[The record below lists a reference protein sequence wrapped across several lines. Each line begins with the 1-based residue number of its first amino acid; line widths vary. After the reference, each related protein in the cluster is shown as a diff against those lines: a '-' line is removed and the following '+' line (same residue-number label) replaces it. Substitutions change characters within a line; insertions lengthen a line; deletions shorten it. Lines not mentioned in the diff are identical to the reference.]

1 MTDSEVYADVEALM
15 YPGFIT
21 ETVMADG
28 ITVSVR
34 STYTSDQHLLR
45 VRIPACRTGRD
56 WKILAVSNATWEVD
70 GHIVSASDTATR
82 RRLSDLFAGVS
93 APVLDAM
100 YAAVATL
107 RTRVTDAANVFE
119 AYCYET
125 QSRANWRMF
134 GRRCP
139 SGQAP
144 SWVAGA
150 GSNSLQRLWVS
161 FNLFEDDRLQW
172 DNDWYAATTVA
183 ATMAHKWVQQIRT
196 EEVNRAK
203 AETERR
209 NEVIRKAKNPDA
221 VSDEADTG
229 MKVVRHRTNE
239 DLVEQM
245 KRWQRGEFDDHDVIV
260 QNYKDGIRRRHDETR
275 EAHERRMAALD
286 QAREE
291 SPDVAAVVG
300 YTPDQLAEMGLD
312 ASPRPRRIFDASHSG
327 RLYDKYLSRDV
338 PIGGLRPD
346 GKGGDMTVNRP
357 PINEALAGRRV
368 TMPDEGGR

>member
-21 ETVMADG
+21 ETVMADR
-28 ITVSVR
+28 ITVSMR
-34 STYTSDQHLLR
+34 STYPSDQHLLR
-45 VRIPACRTGRD
+45 VRIPSCRTGRD

-82 RRLSDLFAGVS
+82 RRLADLFAEVS
-93 APVLDAM
+93 APVLDAL

-209 NEVIRKAKNPDA
+209 NEVIRRAKNPEVEA
-221 VSDEADTG
+221 EADTG

-291 SPDVAAVVG
+291 SPDVASVVG
-300 YTPDQLAEMGLD
+300 YTPEQLAEMGLE

-368 TMPDEGGR
+368 SMPDEGGR